1 MIKCLYCNSNLV
13 WNCDYDAEDLG
24 YQFEGIASIHTCPSC
39 EATFEL
45 VDNFDNN
52 YNFIYVVPVIEME

>member
-1 MIKCLYCNSNLV
+1 V

-24 YQFEGIASIHTCPSC
+24 YQFEGIASVHTCPNC

-45 VDNFDNN
+45 VDNFNDNQQ
-52 YNFIYVVPVIEME
+52 FIYVVPILEN